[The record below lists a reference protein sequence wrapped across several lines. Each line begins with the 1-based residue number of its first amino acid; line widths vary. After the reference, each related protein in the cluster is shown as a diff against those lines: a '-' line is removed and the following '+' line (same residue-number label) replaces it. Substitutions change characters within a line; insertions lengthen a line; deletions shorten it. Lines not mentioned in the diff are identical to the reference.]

1 MIINNREYDN
11 YKIRDIMEFIIDSQN
26 NLVEDILQKTFAKEK
41 IDKSFYNSKKIEI
54 LDKIWEMIIKLEK
67 KDIYKENE

>member
-26 NLVEDILQKTFAKEK
+26 NLVDDILQKTFAKEK
-41 IDKSFYNSKKIEI
+41 IDKSFYDSKKIEI

>member
-41 IDKSFYNSKKIEI
+41 IDKSFYDSKKIEI
-54 LDKIWEMIIKLEK
+54 LDKIWEMLIKLEK

>member
-1 MIINNREYDN
+1 MIINNKEYDN
-11 YKIRDIMEFIIDSQN
+11 HKIIEIMEFIINSQN
-26 NLVEDILQKTFAKEK
+26 NLVDEILQKTFEKGK

>member
-54 LDKIWEMIIKLEK
+54 LDKIWEMLIKLEK

>member
-41 IDKSFYNSKKIEI
+41 IDKSFYDSKKIEI